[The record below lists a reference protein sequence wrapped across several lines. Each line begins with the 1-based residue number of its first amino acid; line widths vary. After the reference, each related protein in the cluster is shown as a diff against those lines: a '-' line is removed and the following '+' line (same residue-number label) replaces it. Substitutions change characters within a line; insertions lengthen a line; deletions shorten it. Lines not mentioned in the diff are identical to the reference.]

1 MNCDT
6 VQKKFLEMDNRSR
19 IPMSVQFH
27 TLFCSRCRSIISM
40 LSRKFASM
48 RTEAPYDMDRDLCEQ
63 IMLDVFRS
71 GVRYEHNVS
80 GLQWGVVG
88 AIILVSMFLIP
99 FSDSFGW
106 LRSHFGRGL
115 ELPVSIV
122 LGLALCVYALAGIF
136 SNLEHLK
143 KFAKYLPKKIH

>member
-1 MNCDT
+1 MNCDN
-6 VQKKFLEMDNRSR
+6 VQKKFLEMDNGSW

-27 TLFCSRCRSIISM
+27 TLYCSRCRCIISV

-48 RTEAPYDMDRDLCEQ
+48 VAEAPYDMDRDLCEQ

-71 GVRYEHNVS
+71 GVQYEHNVS

-106 LRSHFGRGL
+106 LRN
-115 ELPVSIV
+115 
-122 LGLALCVYALAGIF
+122 Y
-136 SNLEHLK
+136 
-143 KFAKYLPKKIH
+143 

>member
-6 VQKKFLEMDNRSR
+6 VQKKFLEMDNGSR
-19 IPMSVQFH
+19 IPISVQFH
-27 TLFCSRCRSIISM
+27 TLYCSRCRSIISV
-40 LSRKFASM
+40 LSDKFASM
-48 RTEAPYDMDRDLCEQ
+48 RTEASHDMDRDLCEQ

-71 GVRYEHNVS
+71 GVQYEHNVS

-106 LRSHFGRGL
+106 LRNYFGSGL
-115 ELPVSIV
+115 EIPVSIV
-122 LGLALCVYALAGIF
+122 LGMALCIYAMVGIS

-143 KFAKYLPKKIH
+143 KFTKYLPKKMH